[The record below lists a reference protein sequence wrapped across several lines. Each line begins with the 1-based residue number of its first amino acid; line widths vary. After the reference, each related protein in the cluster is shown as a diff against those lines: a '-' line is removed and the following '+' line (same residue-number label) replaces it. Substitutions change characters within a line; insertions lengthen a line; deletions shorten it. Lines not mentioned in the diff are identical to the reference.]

1 MGQRENCKLIWIER
15 QTSRSKKPKT
25 KQKIHRREGGMKD
38 RKEEEKILEEDIK
51 EFLEEKE
58 RIRDIIGKIGGTV
71 TLASR
76 LVNLF
81 WIIAVVLIFVVSI
94 FVEDTARFIMIEVGI
109 LLVSTKVIYYFH
121 RQAKINHFQF
131 WILTSI
137 EWRVNE
143 IAKKFNEF
151 VKKQ

>member
-1 MGQRENCKLIWIER
+1 
-15 QTSRSKKPKT
+15 
-25 KQKIHRREGGMKD
+25 MKD
-38 RKEEEKILEEDIK
+38 KKAEEKMLEEDIK

-71 TLASR
+71 TLAGR
-76 LVNLF
+76 LMNLF
-81 WIIAVVLIFVVSI
+81 WITTVVLMFIVSI
-94 FVEDTARFIMIEVGI
+94 FMKDTARLIIIEIGI
-109 LLVSTKVIYYFH
+109 LLASTKVIYYFH
-121 RQAKINHFQF
+121 CQAKINHFQF